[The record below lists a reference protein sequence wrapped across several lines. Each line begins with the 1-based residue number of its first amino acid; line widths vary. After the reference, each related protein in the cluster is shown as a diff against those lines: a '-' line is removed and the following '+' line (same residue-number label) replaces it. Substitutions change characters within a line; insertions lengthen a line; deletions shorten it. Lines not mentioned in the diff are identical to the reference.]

1 LSGPYPLLVAASRS
15 HRDDGAVAL
24 LPHPGVAALRVQPK
38 PRRAPEPML
47 ALPPHNELEDLG
59 NLLRGL

>member
-1 LSGPYPLLVAASRS
+1 M
-15 HRDDGAVAL
+15 AL